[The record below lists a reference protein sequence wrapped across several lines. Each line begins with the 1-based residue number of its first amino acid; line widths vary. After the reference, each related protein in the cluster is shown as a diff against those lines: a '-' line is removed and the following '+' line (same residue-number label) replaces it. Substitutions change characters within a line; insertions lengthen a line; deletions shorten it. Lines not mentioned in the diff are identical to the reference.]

1 MTIDTKK
8 IREYREKMNSIILAE
23 DNLEIKRFFSLD
35 SQSYREGA
43 IDSKTKELVGL
54 AVSTALRCND
64 CIFYHLDR
72 AIGLGATK
80 PELVETLNIAL
91 IIGGS
96 IVIPH
101 LRFAFEAMDTLFEE
115 QSQTTR

>member
-1 MTIDTKK
+1 MKIDLKK
-8 IREYREKMNSIILAE
+8 IREYREKMNSRILDE

-35 SQSYREGA
+35 SQSYREGS
-43 IDSKTKELVGL
+43 IDSKTKELMGL
-54 AVSTALRCND
+54 SVSTALRCND

-72 AIGLGATK
+72 AISLGATK
-80 PELVETLNIAL
+80 TELVETLNIAL

-101 LRFAFEAMDTLFEE
+101 LRFAFEVMDVLFEE
-115 QSQTTR
+115 QCEN